1 MMARQCKPRRSR
13 SEWQQIV
20 ADQQQSG
27 LSIKAYCDQNEITES
42 SFHLWKK
49 KLSDHP
55 ITESDDTNHNNWL
68 SLDIPATT
76 PDVKPWD
83 IELDLPGG
91 VTLRM
96 RTS

>member
-1 MMARQCKPRRSR
+1 MARQCKPRRSR
-13 SEWQQIV
+13 SEWLQII

-27 LSIKAYCDQNEITES
+27 LSIKTYCDQHEITES

-49 KLSDHP
+49 KLNDHP
-55 ITESDDTNHNNWL
+55 VRESTDSNHNDWL

-76 PDVKPWD
+76 PEARSWD
-83 IELDLPGG
+83 IELELPGG